1 MYLVFLLADYL
12 ITKVGGGSLKK
23 TNCLIAIYYLCLVVS
38 KIHLFSF
45 QNMLQRIKIVK
56 LFLKFSFKKYMHLFT
71 NLYSL
76 VCFIKC
82 WKLHVRRSN
91 YHYTDVE
98 RRGVFFTSNIVILF
112 YRKTAKNKAE
122 NEYQEVNR
130 INLIRLLQSLQK
142 RLIYLIRLSQSLQ
155 KEINAQVAAKKKS
168 AAKVTD
174 TGCESFFCR
183 ARYLCVI

>member
-1 MYLVFLLADYL
+1 ME
-12 ITKVGGGSLKK
+12 G
-23 TNCLIAIYYLCLVVS
+23 
-38 KIHLFSF
+38 
-45 QNMLQRIKIVK
+45 
-56 LFLKFSFKKYMHLFT
+56 
-71 NLYSL
+71 
-76 VCFIKC
+76 
-82 WKLHVRRSN
+82 
-91 YHYTDVE
+91 
-98 RRGVFFTSNIVILF
+98 RGVFFTSNIVILF

-183 ARYLCVI
+183 ARYLYVI